1 MDYGEHTW
9 IFLPTEVVLKKCL
22 PGNSTTVN
30 QSTTPKSGLKIWLP
44 DGFSSKIN
52 YIRVALK
59 SSQMLICQINLPKV
73 TLD

>member
-1 MDYGEHTW
+1 MDYGEHVW
-9 IFLPTEVVLKKCL
+9 IFLPTEVMLKKCP
-22 PGNSTTVN
+22 PGNSTIVN

-44 DGFSSKIN
+44 DDFNSKKK

-59 SSQMLICQINLPKV
+59 STQMLIWQINLPKV